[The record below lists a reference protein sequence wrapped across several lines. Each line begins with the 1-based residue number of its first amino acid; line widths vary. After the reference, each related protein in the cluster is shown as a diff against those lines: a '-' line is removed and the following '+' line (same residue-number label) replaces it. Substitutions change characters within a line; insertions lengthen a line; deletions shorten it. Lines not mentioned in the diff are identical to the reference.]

1 MEAHP
6 RKPYPS
12 DVSDEEWLFVAPYLT
27 LMDET
32 APQRRHDLR
41 EVFNGLR
48 FIARTGLQ
56 WRQMPHDLPP
66 WPAVYQQTRR
76 WLACDYELLLATV
89 ARLHFLAFACLQLHR
104 LVPLLAESS
113 WQALVRV
120 KGAHERSG
128 MAADASRC
136 RRSRVCR
143 ARRL

>member
-1 MEAHP
+1 MESCT
-6 RKPYPS
+6 PYAT
-12 DVSDEEWLFVAPYLT
+12 DISDEEWGFVAPHLA
-27 LMDET
+27 LVRADV
-32 APQRRHDLR
+32 PRRRHDLR
-41 EVFNGLR
+41 CRVK
-48 FIARTGLQ
+48 TGVL
-56 WRQMPHDLPP
+56 WRILLANFPP
-66 WPAVYQQTRR
+66 WEAVYQQTRR

-120 KGAHERSG
+120 EGAHERSG